1 MTPLTR
7 LIILDPP
14 SFLQGSSQQVLDLPV
29 QAAQIVVSPPLNCVE
44 DFTIYAQR
52 ERFAVCHRQLLI
64 EGTRVDDRLS
74 TSIRAKHHE

>member
-1 MTPLTR
+1 
-7 LIILDPP
+7 
-14 SFLQGSSQQVLDLPV
+14 
-29 QAAQIVVSPPLNCVE
+29 LNCVE